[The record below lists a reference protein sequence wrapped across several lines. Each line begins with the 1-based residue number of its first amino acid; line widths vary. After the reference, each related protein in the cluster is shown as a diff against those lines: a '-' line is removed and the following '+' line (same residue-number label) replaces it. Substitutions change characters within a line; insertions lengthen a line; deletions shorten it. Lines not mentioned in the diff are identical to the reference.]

1 MSEMSMVV
9 RLLGEGK
16 SYAGAM
22 DSASRA
28 TGKLNADLDKLTA
41 AMEAELAGEAA
52 ATTQKKILEA
62 ADKGASAAKVEY
74 ALALANELD
83 SHRQL
88 AAAIAAEA
96 AATKDNAAWI
106 QKTIA
111 AEQARSHATK
121 ESAIHSTMK
130 EMATRGATEGEV
142 DAYYTAVQ
150 ATQKENQL
158 AEALD
163 KKTAAT
169 KKATTAT
176 QGHGNSATR
185 NMMAIQA
192 LAFGVQDAA
201 QVYGTTGLA
210 GAISASANNII
221 FMTSMISPQLAIL
234 SAVGVAAG
242 QFAAILLPMAFNTK
256 AAALE
261 GERLNK
267 ALSEQIDQTLENAEA
282 QRVFNRAMEEA
293 TDRGSAKS
301 LVKQKVQE
309 GRDIE
314 AELQGREKTLQQ
326 LMQRRKKIEDQAKSD
341 TAQWTIAGAVGR
353 GTGFLDTPGKGEL
366 AGIDALIAK
375 QQKELNSLTRKNVV
389 NAAQQP
395 LAQQNAA
402 AADAEQRIA
411 ESEEYRRKK
420 QEEDRA
426 RETKWLEQKA
436 AEEAKAHDQFSKSRA
451 ALERETTMQLL
462 DEEQVKRM
470 KIMDELAERQRSIYQ
485 WLEEGRINQQ
495 DAMGMDS
502 RSQQAAFKSL
512 QELDGKAKAKQ
523 ATDAAT
529 AFEKQLQKDKK
540 IFANQSDGGGGND
553 LTAVE
558 ANSSDAFKRVFDATA
573 GGGAANPNAQV
584 AENTAKMRDYM
595 RLYLEAAERQLEA
608 TKKQAVLKTGPA

>member
-1 MSEMSMVV
+1 MADMSMVV
-9 RLLGEGK
+9 TLSGEGK
-16 SYAGAM
+16 SYAGTM
-22 DSASRA
+22 DSASRS
-28 TGKLNADLDKLTA
+28 TSKLNADLDKLTA

-74 ALALANELD
+74 AMALANELD

-111 AEQARSHATK
+111 AEQARSAANK
-121 ESAIHSTMK
+121 ESIHHSTMK
-130 EMATRGATEGEV
+130 EMATRGATEEEV

-158 AEALD
+158 TAALS
-163 KKTAAT
+163 KKTEAT

-176 QGHGNSATR
+176 SGHGNSATR

-201 QVYGTTGLA
+201 QVYGNTGLA
-210 GAISASANNII
+210 GALSASANNII

-234 SAVGVAAG
+234 TAVGVAAG
-242 QFAAILLPMAFNTK
+242 QFAAILLPMAFNTRK
-256 AAALE
+256 AADEAA
-261 GERLNK
+261 RLNTIWV
-267 ALSEQIDQTLENAEA
+267 SDIDVLLKRADA
-282 QRVFNRAMEEA
+282 QRDFNRAMGDA
-293 TDRGSAKS
+293 KDRGSA
-301 LVKQKVQE
+301 E
-309 GRDIE
+309 GLATNTAREGQDIDAELADRRRIVSDLAAKMRDAKE
-314 AELQGREKTLQQ
+314 AEAAWHRE
-326 LMQRRKKIEDQAKSD
+326 RKLGWLA
-341 TAQWTIAGAVGR
+341 TGAGAMTADGVAQYKNLQ
-353 GTGFLDTPGKGEL
+353 T
-366 AGIDALIAK
+366 LIKK
-375 QQKELNSLTRKNVV
+375 QQDEIKELEARRAA
-389 NAAQQP
+389 NAAAQP
-395 LAQQNAA
+395 LAAQNAA
-402 AADAEQRIA
+402 AANAEQRIE
-411 ESEEYRRKK
+411 ESEAFRKKK

-436 AEEAKAHDQFSKSRA
+436 AEEAKAHDQFVKSKADMERA
-451 ALERETTMQLL
+451 TTMQLL
-462 DEEQVKRM
+462 DDEQVKRM

-485 WLEEGRINQQ
+485 WLEEGRISQQ

-540 IFANQSDGGGGND
+540 IFANQSDGGGGNE

-558 ANSSDAFKRVFDATA
+558 ANSSSAFKAIFDATA
-573 GGGAANPNAQV
+573 GGGGGNPNAQV
-584 AENTAKMRDYM
+584 AENTAKMKEYM
-595 RLYLEAAERQLEA
+595 RLYLEAADRQLEA
-608 TKKQAVLKTGPA
+608 TKKQTGLKTGPA